1 MTMMMIST
9 AALELLFKV
18 LTPRLSVL
26 YSCYLPHIGQLW
38 TVKDGTSVS
47 VHCHGQSFDIDELP
61 GPPTKSDQPQEY
73 AISKPQ
79 EKVAAWAAAG

>member
-1 MTMMMIST
+1 
-9 AALELLFKV
+9 
-18 LTPRLSVL
+18 
-26 YSCYLPHIGQLW
+26 
-38 TVKDGTSVS
+38 